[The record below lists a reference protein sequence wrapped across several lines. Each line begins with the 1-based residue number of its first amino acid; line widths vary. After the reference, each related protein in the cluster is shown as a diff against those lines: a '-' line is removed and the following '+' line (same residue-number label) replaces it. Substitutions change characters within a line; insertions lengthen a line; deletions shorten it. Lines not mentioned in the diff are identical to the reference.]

1 MVDDITNRKNKD
13 SKKKKEASDPDD
25 SFDYDE
31 EDIHTFNHVS
41 KYYDENYYNE
51 E

>member
-1 MVDDITNRKNKD
+1 MKDMDDEIT
-13 SKKKKEASDPDD
+13 SKKDKVPMKKKMEDD
-25 SFDYDE
+25 E
-31 EDIHTFNHVS
+31 LDIHTFNHVS

>member
-1 MVDDITNRKNKD
+1 MDDEEITKKHKVPM
-13 SKKKKEASDPDD
+13 KKKMKESDLE
-25 SFDYDE
+25 E

>member
-1 MVDDITNRKNKD
+1 MVDEIT
-13 SKKKKEASDPDD
+13 SKKDKVPMKKKMEESDLEED
-25 SFDYDE
+25 